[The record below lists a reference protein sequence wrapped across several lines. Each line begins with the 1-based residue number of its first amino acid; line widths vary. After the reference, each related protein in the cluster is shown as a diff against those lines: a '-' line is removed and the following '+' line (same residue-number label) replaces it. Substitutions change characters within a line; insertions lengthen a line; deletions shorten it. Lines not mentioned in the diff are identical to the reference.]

1 MSIKG
6 VFKKLSKNEK
16 ILLVIIILLL
26 IMVATQWEKNLE
38 RGYQSVWQVL
48 WQQVN
53 RFLLRNGKA

>member
-26 IMVATQWEKNLE
+26 IMVTTQWEKIWNE
-38 RGYQSVWQVL
+38 AIRAFGRYFGS
-48 WQQVN
+48 
-53 RFLLRNGKA
+53 K